1 MSMRKPETIGI
12 VGLGYVG
19 LPLACAFGQWRRC
32 IGFDISMERVD
43 ELRMGHDRTGEMKPQ
58 DLKAPGLE
66 FTTDPAVLKV
76 VDFVIVAVPTP
87 VDRHRRPDLGPLRGA
102 STTVGR
108 NLKRGAIVVFE
119 STVYPGA
126 TEEVCVPI
134 LERESGLRC
143 GVDFYVGYSPE
154 RINPGDPEHSLE
166 RVVKIVAGQT
176 PEVTQTLAD
185 VYGLVVKAGI
195 HRAPT
200 IKTAEAAKV
209 IENTQRD
216 LNIALVNELAMI
228 FHRMDIDTA
237 AVLAAAR
244 TKWNFLPFQPGL
256 VGGHCIGVDPY
267 YLTFKAEELGYH
279 PQVILSGR
287 RINDQMGVH
296 VAEQT
301 VKLMIRAG
309 KVVHSACVL
318 VLGLTFKE
326 NVPDIRNT
334 RVADVIAELRD
345 YDLKVD
351 AYDPRATPSEVE
363 DEMGFRMIDDPF
375 TSTSRYDAVVLA
387 VPHDEFRSRAVDD
400 FVGLLRADHG
410 AGVLVDVRGMLDRA
424 SVEARGVAY
433 WRL

>member
-1 MSMRKPETIGI
+1 MAIRKTETIAV

-19 LPLACAFGQWRRC
+19 LPLACAFGQRHRC
-32 IGFDISMERVD
+32 IGFDISEERVS
-43 ELRMGHDRTGEMKPQ
+43 ELEGGYDRTGEMKPQ
-58 DLKAPGLE
+58 ELKAPLLE
-66 FTTDPAVLKV
+66 FTTDPSALVAA
-76 VDFVIVAVPTP
+76 DFIVVAVPTP
-87 VDRHRRPDLGPLRGA
+87 VDAHRTPDLGPLRAA
-102 STTVGR
+102 SRTVGR
-108 NLKRGAIVVFE
+108 HLSRGAVVVFE

-126 TEEVCVPI
+126 TEEVCLPL
-134 LERESGLRC
+134 LEEESGLRC
-143 GVDFYVGYSPE
+143 GVDFHIGYSPE
-154 RINPGDPEHSLE
+154 RINPGDPEHSLD
-166 RVVKIVAGQT
+166 RVIKVIAAQT
-176 PEVTQTLAD
+176 PEVSDCLAE

-195 HRAPT
+195 HRAPN

-216 LNIALVNELAMI
+216 LNIALINELAMI
-228 FHRMDIDTA
+228 FHRIGIETD

-244 TKWNFLPFQPGL
+244 TKWNSLPFQPGL

-287 RINDQMGVH
+287 RINDQMGLY

-309 KVVHSACVL
+309 KVVHNARVL

-334 RVADVIAELRD
+334 RVADVINELRD
-345 YDLKVD
+345 FDLKVD
-351 AYDPRATPSEVE
+351 VYDPRAGASEVKQ
-363 DEMGFRMIDDPF
+363 EMGLTMVADPF
-375 TSTSRYDAVVLA
+375 AGAERYDAVIIA
-387 VPHDEFRSRAVDD
+387 VPHDEFRSRTVAD
-400 FVGLLRADHG
+400 FIDLLRADHG
-410 AGVLVDVRGMLDRA
+410 GSVLVDVRGMLERA
-424 SVEARGVAY
+424 SVEAQGVAY

>member
-1 MSMRKPETIGI
+1 
-12 VGLGYVG
+12 
-19 LPLACAFGQWRRC
+19 
-32 IGFDISMERVD
+32 
-43 ELRMGHDRTGEMKPQ
+43 
-58 DLKAPGLE
+58 
-66 FTTDPAVLKV
+66 V
-76 VDFVIVAVPTP
+76 VVAVPTP
-87 VDRHRRPDLGPLRGA
+87 VDEHRTPDLSPLRAA
-102 STTVGR
+102 SAIVGR
-108 NLKRGAIVVFE
+108 HLKRGAVVVFE

-143 GVDFYVGYSPE
+143 GSEFYVGYSPE
-154 RINPGDPEHSLE
+154 RINPGDPEHSLD
-166 RVVKIVAGQT
+166 RVVKVVAGQT
-176 PEVTQTLAD
+176 PEVTQCLAD

-195 HRAPT
+195 HRAPD

-228 FHRMDIDTA
+228 FHRMGIDTA
-237 AVLAAAR
+237 AVLSAAR

-267 YLTFKAEELGYH
+267 YLTFKAEEFGYH

-287 RINDQMGVH
+287 RINDQMGVY

-309 KVVHSACVL
+309 KVVHNARVL

-334 RVADVIAELRD
+334 RVADVINELRD
-345 YDLKVD
+345 FDLKVD
-351 AYDPRATPSEVE
+351 VCDPRAAASQVE
-363 DEMGFRMIDDPF
+363 AEMGLQMVNDPF
-375 TSTSRYDAVVLA
+375 TAGKRYDAVIVA
-387 VPHDEFRSRAVDD
+387 VPHDEFRSRGVAD
-400 FVGLLRADHG
+400 FVDLLRSDHG
-410 AGVLVDVRGMLDRA
+410 GGVIVDVRGILSRA
-424 SVEARGVAY
+424 VVEAHGIAY
-433 WRL
+433 WSL

>member
-1 MSMRKPETIGI
+1 MSIRKAETIAV

-19 LPLACAFGQWRRC
+19 LPLACAFGHQRRC
-32 IGFDISMERVD
+32 IGFDISQERVD
-43 ELRMGHDRTGEMKPQ
+43 ELGSGYDRTGEIKPQ
-58 DLKAPGLE
+58 DLKAPFLE
-66 FTTDPAVLKV
+66 FTTAGATLGAA
-76 VDFVIVAVPTP
+76 DFIVVAVPTP
-87 VDRHRRPDLGPLRGA
+87 VDEHRTPDLGPLRSA
-102 STTVGR
+102 SRTVGR
-108 NLKRGAIVVFE
+108 HLARGAVVVFE

-134 LERESGLRC
+134 LEAESGLSC
-143 GVDFYVGYSPE
+143 GRDFYVGYSPE

-166 RVVKIVAGQT
+166 QVVKVVAGQT
-176 PEVTQTLAD
+176 PDVTECMVA

-195 HRAPT
+195 HRAPD

-228 FHRMDIDTA
+228 FHRMGIDTE

-244 TKWNFLPFQPGL
+244 TKWNFLPFRPGL

-287 RINDQMGVH
+287 RINDQMGLY

-309 KVVHSACVL
+309 KVVQNARVL

-334 RVADVIAELRD
+334 RAADVIAGLRD
-345 YDLKVD
+345 YEVQVD
-351 AYDPRATPSEVE
+351 VYDPRAISAEVE
-363 DEMGFRMIDDPF
+363 EELGLRMIDDPF
-375 TSTSRYDAVVLA
+375 GGPHHYDAVVVA
-387 VPHDEFRSRAVDD
+387 VPHDEFRSRSVGD
-400 FVGLLRADHG
+400 FVDLLRADSG
-410 AGVLVDVRGMLDRA
+410 GILIDVRGMLARA
-424 SVEARGVAY
+424 AVEARGVAY
-433 WRL
+433 WCL